1 MLHAQGLGLRRYAML
16 AQKCAKPILATTI
29 ALVALMVVARPVLGA
44 DDAATLESW
53 QSSFQ
58 QVWLSDSCVQEFQ
71 SWNKYWQ
78 GVHDFYFGA
87 RGSDGWFAES
97 EAILSHV
104 TDTDAHAAVDA
115 QLTTLGRRVAGE
127 LAKVD
132 GCRKIRIGSS
142 FMQRIAN
149 PDQPALTS
157 WSKQLKAAANAD
169 SGNGQ
174 SVEAAIKSINGQLD
188 ALGISTP

>member
-1 MLHAQGLGLRRYAML
+1 ML
-16 AQKCAKPILATTI
+16 AQKSAKPVLATTI
-29 ALVALMVVARPVLGA
+29 GLVALMVVARPALGA

-97 EAILSHV
+97 EAVLSHV

-142 FMQRIAN
+142 FMQRIAD

-188 ALGISTP
+188 ALSISTP

>member
-16 AQKCAKPILATTI
+16 AQKSAKPVLATTI
-29 ALVALMVVARPVLGA
+29 GLVALMVVARPALGA

-97 EAILSHV
+97 EAVLSHV

-188 ALGISTP
+188 ALSISTP